1 MARGLPDCLSTETA
15 SAMAD
20 SDKSSAAPAN
30 EFFIQGITS
39 NGRTFRPSDWAE
51 RLCGVMSHFRPE
63 GSGGRNAHLKYSP
76 YVRPT
81 LLNGVKSVLV
91 NEQLREIE
99 PLAYH
104 FVLDF
109 ARDNDLQ
116 VVAACLLPGAD
127 SNDNRP

>member
-1 MARGLPDCLSTETA
+1 
-15 SAMAD
+15 MAD
-20 SDKSSAAPAN
+20 PDKTSATTAN

-39 NGRTFRPSDWAE
+39 DGRTFRPSDWAE

-81 LLNGVKSVLV
+81 LLDGVKSVLV
-91 NEQLREIE
+91 NEQLRAIE

-116 VVAACLLPGAD
+116 VVAACLLPDAD
-127 SNDNRP
+127 GTHTRP